1 MKKILVTAVLFFAA
15 LHAES
20 IYATFDVE
28 PEKSAELSLTSSGTV
43 EGISV
48 DVGSHVKKGDVL
60 LWLDNQDMKEAVA
73 LAKAQL
79 ELARIDAKFAER
91 NLERYEKVKNVIDAG
106 EYDRYASAYETA
118 RSRVREAEVNVL
130 YKEALFQKTVLKAPF
145 DGVIYDKPVEVGD
158 VVSGAM
164 IKVLLRVQSAKE
176 DTLKLMVDQ
185 KYWRALKPG
194 QLFRYRVDGDPTPRE
209 GRISK
214 VYPTA
219 NSANRKIIV
228 EVPAQGILPGL
239 FGEGEIE
246 VE

>member
-1 MKKILVTAVLFFAA
+1 MKSILVLVTLLMAG
-15 LHAES
+15 LHAEN

-28 PEKSAELSLTSSGTV
+28 PEKSAELSLTSGGTI
-43 EGISV
+43 EGINV
-48 DVGSHVKKGDVL
+48 DVGSRVKKGDVL
-60 LWLDNQDMKEAVA
+60 LWLDNRDMKEAVE
-73 LAKAQL
+73 LAMAQL
-79 ELARIDAKFAER
+79 EMAQIDAKFAKR
-91 NLERYEKVKNVIDAG
+91 NFERYEKVKNVIDAG

-118 RSRVREAEVNVL
+118 QSRLHEAEVNVR
-130 YKEALFQKTVLKAPF
+130 YKQALLDKTVLRAPF
-145 DGVIYDKPVEVGD
+145 DGIISDKPVEVGD

-164 IKVLLRVQSAKE
+164 IKVLLRLQSAKE